1 MCSIMLMIR
10 LLSFVLF
17 FICYIP
23 HVLCLCVML
32 FVFRTER
39 SLSLFVNILLLV
51 WSWLHFTCYMLR
63 HWFRAVVDLFR
74 LCDVMLGLCSVICWS
89 CASMCMCCMFI
100 LQGHIGGLTWCSR
113 DRFTGIASLVTFI
126 CSHASP
132 MKAACCL
139 VFHIR
144 EVHMSHAHS
153 MLAVFVDVSHAIAE
167 VHFDMIWQTLSDAT
181 IGQGRCRN
189 RQHLF
194 SYVCT
199 RCRCISC
206 DWLQL

>member
-1 MCSIMLMIR
+1 
-10 LLSFVLF
+10 
-17 FICYIP
+17 
-23 HVLCLCVML
+23 
-32 FVFRTER
+32 
-39 SLSLFVNILLLV
+39 
-51 WSWLHFTCYMLR
+51 
-63 HWFRAVVDLFR
+63 
-74 LCDVMLGLCSVICWS
+74 
-89 CASMCMCCMFI
+89 MCMCCMFI

-167 VHFDMIWQTLSDAT
+167 VHFPTRHYLADAFRCYHWTRAMSKQAAFVFICLYTLSVHQLRLVAVIIGDVGMSQDMLVTRHFGLCIQCDSTSLMLPSDWVAT
-181 IGQGRCRN
+181 SSPQALFGQ
-189 RQHLF
+189 
-194 SYVCT
+194 
-199 RCRCISC
+199 
-206 DWLQL
+206 